1 MKYLHL
7 SFLCLKLRP
16 SHDCYAS
23 AIDGLP
29 SRPRLRFTKIL
40 SLPSQPRKRADQGTK
55 RETADLRPFPYWPAS
70 PNCIMNIPSSAS
82 IKHDPIQASYT
93 HDSIPVATDFIVAS
107 PGGEHADAPSDDP
120 VASHRFATGANDG
133 KAQAAAAVDSSKC
146 APQLDHSVAMSTT
159 SESGM
164 SDKSMNPR
172 LDNFTPPE
180 SPGEPYPLYTAS
192 TRYSPAPAQ
201 APLPRAQHANPPE
214 QRPTAKGRQSVHSPK
229 SHLRNA
235 SSKLVERQP
244 SPGHVTKAQ
253 QRRRR
258 EDKQQ
263 YRVKRLAEEM
273 QLVTVSPTSTTG
285 PDGRRRFKHRS
296 NSPSKSKRSTVQ
308 SPQHAQPTQECTT
321 ARERILRASP
331 PSSSLPPKAEKKRPS
346 KDRQSSGLLPQPEAL
361 PISQDQLAAEVKGIY
376 AGLIMV
382 ESKCINIDAAQ
393 ASESPTKLAREQW
406 QALVALHRTLL
417 YEHYDFLMATQH
429 PFATDELKSLPAR
442 YCMPARMWKHAIH
455 SFLEVLRHRRPDS
468 HEYMLAFV
476 YLTYQMMALLLETV
490 PTFEDT
496 WVECLGDLARY
507 RMAIEEDR
515 DLYSHWAGVASSWYI
530 KATDKHPEAGR
541 LYHHLGILERPSLQK
556 FACYGKSQTCV
567 IPFPNTKDSMSLL
580 CTPLAEDGN
589 AARTASRSAE
599 ASLCRMFAL
608 IFLQK
613 PMEVV
618 NAAQKMAL
626 ELLERPGGFRWKD
639 NGVALAISSTSAL
652 LEHGSL
658 ANPLRTAY
666 DSAIQQHLREIGSAN
681 AAHPTPGDGQNDSQ
695 SPREPAQLTKHPLLA
710 STRDITFAVFNS
722 ALRYGVVDDILPCV
736 HVMLC
741 FLHSLILIQEH
752 HNEYTVGKL
761 LELEGVSWGQLIS
774 FLNTLVHLLGG
785 LPQEVITCA
794 RRGSLY
800 PAEKSLGRL
809 LLLPEDFTMRGL
821 VWSYSAYESRMFR
834 NCGDPNERFVESSS
848 TVEVRRQ
855 RVLYYGLRL
864 AFETSYIT
872 FDSTTST
879 FKASGAEMFSG
890 PTRRPAV
897 PLNTNKVPSPTSFAS
912 SSAGVHMRHPAL
924 ISKHSPTPETG
935 KRTHPSHPTTSPA
948 PKSHRISKSRK
959 QRDAAVGDRTVRI
972 ADPDAMSWE
981 DGS

>member
-1 MKYLHL
+1 
-7 SFLCLKLRP
+7 
-16 SHDCYAS
+16 
-23 AIDGLP
+23 
-29 SRPRLRFTKIL
+29 
-40 SLPSQPRKRADQGTK
+40 
-55 RETADLRPFPYWPAS
+55 
-70 PNCIMNIPSSAS
+70 
-82 IKHDPIQASYT
+82 
-93 HDSIPVATDFIVAS
+93 
-107 PGGEHADAPSDDP
+107 
-120 VASHRFATGANDG
+120 
-133 KAQAAAAVDSSKC
+133 
-146 APQLDHSVAMSTT
+146 MSTT

-164 SDKSMNPR
+164 SDDSMNPR
-172 LDNFTPPE
+172 LDNLTPPE
-180 SPGEPYPLYTAS
+180 SPGEPDPLYTAS
-192 TRYSPAPAQ
+192 TTYGLAPAQ
-201 APLPRAQHANPPE
+201 PLLPRAQHANLPE
-214 QRPTAKGRQSVHSPK
+214 QKPTAKGRQSVHSPK

-244 SPGHVTKAQ
+244 SPGHVNKAQ

-285 PDGRRRFKHRS
+285 PDGQRRFKHRS

-308 SPQHAQPTQECTT
+308 SPQLAQPNQECTT
-321 ARERILRASP
+321 TRERVLRASP
-331 PSSSLPPKAEKKRPS
+331 LSSSLLPKAEKKRPS

-382 ESKCINIDAAQ
+382 ESKCINIDTAQ

-490 PTFEDT
+490 PSFEDT

-580 CTPLAEDGN
+580 CNASAEDGN
-589 AARTASRSAE
+589 PARTASRSAE

-608 IFLQK
+608 IFLQR

-618 NAAQKMAL
+618 DAAQNTAL

-666 DSAIQQHLREIGSAN
+666 DSAIQQHLRKIGSAD
-681 AAHPTPGDGQNDSQ
+681 AAHLTPGDGQNGSQ
-695 SPREPAQLTKHPLLA
+695 SPREPAQLAKQPLLT
-710 STRDITFAVFNS
+710 SSRDITFAVLNS

-761 LELEGVSWGQLIS
+761 LELEGVSWGQLSS
-774 FLNTLVHLLGG
+774 FLKLLVHLLGG

-821 VWSYSAYESRMFR
+821 VWSYFAYDSRMFDH
-834 NCGDPNERFVESSS
+834 CGDPNERFVESSS
-848 TVEVRRQ
+848 TVEVRRH

-864 AFETSYIT
+864 AFVS
-872 FDSTTST
+872 
-879 FKASGAEMFSG
+879 FS
-890 PTRRPAV
+890 
-897 PLNTNKVPSPTSFAS
+897 LLS
-912 SSAGVHMRHPAL
+912 
-924 ISKHSPTPETG
+924 
-935 KRTHPSHPTTSPA
+935 
-948 PKSHRISKSRK
+948 
-959 QRDAAVGDRTVRI
+959 
-972 ADPDAMSWE
+972 
-981 DGS
+981 

>member
-1 MKYLHL
+1 
-7 SFLCLKLRP
+7 
-16 SHDCYAS
+16 
-23 AIDGLP
+23 
-29 SRPRLRFTKIL
+29 
-40 SLPSQPRKRADQGTK
+40 
-55 RETADLRPFPYWPAS
+55 
-70 PNCIMNIPSSAS
+70 MNTSSAS
-82 IKHDPIQASYT
+82 IKHNPIQVSHT
-93 HDSIPVATDFIVAS
+93 HDSIPVATNFEVAS
-107 PGGEHADAPSDDP
+107 PGGEHADGPSDDP
-120 VASHRFATGANDG
+120 IASHQLATGANDG
-133 KAQAAAAVDSSKC
+133 NAAQAAAAVNSSKC
-146 APQLDHSVAMSTT
+146 APQLDPSVAMSTT

-164 SDKSMNPR
+164 SDDSMNPR
-172 LDNFTPPE
+172 LDNLTPPE
-180 SPGEPYPLYTAS
+180 SPGEPDPLYTAS
-192 TRYSPAPAQ
+192 TNYGPAPAQ

-285 PDGRRRFKHRS
+285 PDGRPRFKHRS
-296 NSPSKSKRSTVQ
+296 ISPSKSKRSTVQ
-308 SPQHAQPTQECTT
+308 SHQHAQPTQECTAT
-321 ARERILRASP
+321 RKRVLRASP
-331 PSSSLPPKAEKKRPS
+331 LSSSLPPKAEKKRPS
-346 KDRQSSGLLPQPEAL
+346 KERQSSGLLPQPEAL

-393 ASESPTKLAREQW
+393 AAESPTKLAREQW

-490 PTFEDT
+490 PSFEDT

-567 IPFPNTKDSMSLL
+567 IPFPNTKDSMGLL

-589 AARTASRSAE
+589 AVRTASRSAE

-608 IFLQK
+608 VFLQNSV
-613 PMEVV
+613 EVV
-618 NAAQKMAL
+618 DAAQKLAL

-639 NGVALAISSTSAL
+639 NGVALAISSTSAF

-666 DSAIQQHLREIGSAN
+666 DSAIQQHLRKIGSAN
-681 AAHPTPGDGQNDSQ
+681 AAHPTPGDRQNDLQ
-695 SPREPAQLTKHPLLA
+695 SPREPAQLTKQPLLTSA
-710 STRDITFAVFNS
+710 RDITFAVFNS

-761 LELEGVSWGQLIS
+761 LELEGVSWGQLNS

-809 LLLPEDFTMRGL
+809 LLLLPEDFTMRGL
-821 VWSYSAYESRMFR
+821 VWSYFAYDSRMFR
-834 NCGDPNERFVESSS
+834 DCGDPNERFVESSS

-864 AFETSYIT
+864 AFETSYID

-879 FKASGAEMFSG
+879 FKASGVDTSSG
-890 PTRRPAV
+890 PTTRPAV
-897 PLNTNKVPSPTSFAS
+897 QSNTNKVPSSASSAS
-912 SSAGVHMRHPAL
+912 SSDGIHIRHPART
-924 ISKHSPTPETG
+924 SKHSPTPETG
-935 KRTHPSHPTTSPA
+935 KRTPPSHPTTSPA
-948 PKSHRISKSRK
+948 PKPHRVSKSRR
-959 QRDAAVGDRTVRI
+959 QRDTGASDRTVRI

>member
-1 MKYLHL
+1 
-7 SFLCLKLRP
+7 
-16 SHDCYAS
+16 
-23 AIDGLP
+23 
-29 SRPRLRFTKIL
+29 
-40 SLPSQPRKRADQGTK
+40 
-55 RETADLRPFPYWPAS
+55 
-70 PNCIMNIPSSAS
+70 MNIPSSAS
-82 IKHDPIQASYT
+82 IKHDPIQVSHT
-93 HDSIPVATDFIVAS
+93 HDSMPVATNFIVAS
-107 PGGEHADAPSDDP
+107 PDGEHADAPSDDP
-120 VASHRFATGANDG
+120 VANCRLATGANDG
-133 KAQAAAAVDSSKC
+133 NAAQAAAAVNSSKC

-164 SDKSMNPR
+164 SDDSMNPR
-172 LDNFTPPE
+172 LDNLTPPE
-180 SPGEPYPLYTAS
+180 SPGESDPLYTAS
-192 TRYSPAPAQ
+192 TTYGPASAQ
-201 APLPRAQHANPPE
+201 APLPRAQHANLPE
-214 QRPTAKGRQSVHSPK
+214 QKPTVKGRQSVHSPK

-273 QLVTVSPTSTTG
+273 QLVTVSPTSTSG

-308 SPQHAQPTQECTT
+308 SPQHAQPTQESTT
-321 ARERILRASP
+321 TRGRVLRASP
-331 PSSSLPPKAEKKRPS
+331 LSSSLPPKAEKKRPS
-346 KDRQSSGLLPQPEAL
+346 KDQQSSGLLPQPEAL

-490 PTFEDT
+490 PSFEDT

-567 IPFPNTKDSMSLL
+567 IPFPNTRDSMSLL

-599 ASLCRMFAL
+599 ASLCRLFAL
-608 IFLQK
+608 IFLRK

-618 NAAQKMAL
+618 DAAQKLAL

-652 LEHGSL
+652 LEHGSP

-666 DSAIQQHLREIGSAN
+666 DSAIQQYLRKIGSAD
-681 AAHPTPGDGQNDSQ
+681 AAHPTPGDGQNDPQ
-695 SPREPAQLTKHPLLA
+695 SAREPAQLTKQPLLT

-722 ALRYGVVDDILPCV
+722 ALRYSVVDDILPCV

-741 FLHSLILIQEH
+741 FFHSLILIQEH
-752 HNEYTVGKL
+752 HNDYTVGKL
-761 LELEGVSWGQLIS
+761 LELEGVSWGQLSS
-774 FLNTLVHLLGG
+774 FLNTLVHRVGC

-821 VWSYSAYESRMFR
+821 VWSYFAYDSRMFSH
-834 NCGDPNERFVESSS
+834 CGDPNERFVESSS
-848 TVEVRRQ
+848 TVEVRRE

-864 AFETSYIT
+864 AFVSFSFYPSPSLGVFASDTHLQETSYID

-879 FKASGAEMFSG
+879 FKASGAHTSNG
-890 PTRRPAV
+890 HTSRPA
-897 PLNTNKVPSPTSFAS
+897 LTSNTNKVSSPAS
-912 SSAGVHMRHPAL
+912 STSSRTGVHIRHPERM
-924 ISKHSPTPETG
+924 SKHSPTPETG
-935 KRTHPSHPTTSPA
+935 KRTPPSHPATSPA
-948 PKSHRISKSRK
+948 PKSHRVSKPRK
-959 QRDAAVGDRTVRI
+959 QRDAAVSDRTVQI